1 MELKELIGPHKLRS
15 IGMWVNHEAGDIVTA
30 IEFDLDGILYRA
42 EREVFPGGQ
51 SSMKLTVK
59 WESYRSHEE
68 DIPGVPVFCIH
79 RELWGEF
86 EHNLPSDILEIY
98 DAKTAR
104 EVLIIGTED
113 FSEPCC
119 WLRYFPESLT
129 KK

>member
-1 MELKELIGPHKLRS
+1 MKLKDLIGLHKLRS
-15 IGMWVNHEAGDIVTA
+15 VGMWIDHEAGDIVTA
-30 IEFDLDGILYRA
+30 IEFDLDGVLYRA
-42 EREVFPGGQ
+42 ERQELPEGQ
-51 SSMKLTVK
+51 SCMKLTVER
-59 WESYRSHEE
+59 ESYRSHEE

-86 EHNLPSDILEIY
+86 VHNLPSDILEIY

-113 FSEPCC
+113 FCEQRC
-119 WLRYFPESLT
+119 WLSYFPQNLT

>member
-1 MELKELIGPHKLRS
+1 MELKELIGLHKLRS

-42 EREVFPGGQ
+42 EREDLPGGQ
-51 SSMKLTVK
+51 SGMKLTVK
-59 WESYRSHEE
+59 WESHRSHEE

-98 DAKTAR
+98 DAKTVR

-119 WLRYFPESLT
+119 WLHYFPENLT